1 MNPSTADL
9 LEAIESLGADEAVLL
24 PNNGNVVMAAE
35 QAARVAGRPVR
46 VVPTTS
52 IPAGLAALVAF
63 NGERSA
69 EENAEAMREAAQQ
82 VASGEV
88 AVASRDSSV
97 DGVAVR
103 KGDYLAL
110 LEGDAV
116 AAGPSFD
123 EVTRALLE
131 RMLAEPRELL
141 TVIAGEGAPPLNGVL
156 DGLASTRPE
165 LEVDLHEGGQPNY
178 PLLISAE

>member
-9 LEAIESLGADEAVLL
+9 LEAIEGIGADEAVLL

-35 QAARVAGRPVR
+35 QAARVAGRPVQ

-69 EENAEAMREAAQQ
+69 EENAEAMREAVQQ
-82 VASGEV
+82 VATGEV

-110 LEGDAV
+110 LEGDVV
-116 AAGPSFD
+116 AAGPGFD
-123 EVTRALLE
+123 EVIRALLE

-141 TVIAGEGAPPLNGVL
+141 TLLTGEGAPPLNGVL
-156 DGLASTRPE
+156 DELAATRPD
-165 LEVDLHEGGQPNY
+165 LEVDLREGGQPHY
-178 PLLISAE
+178 PLLLSAE